1 MWKIIKRTLL
11 GLGILI
17 LLVVILFVWYGIKAK
32 SETKTMNPAE
42 TGQITDSIYAIKD
55 SFVNLYLIKSENSYV
70 VIDAGKSED
79 AVIQGLNKLRIC
91 PDNVVAVLLTHTDGD
106 HVAALKLFSKASVYI
121 SKQEEKMINGEVS
134 RFLFFGNSLKGRGYK
149 TLEDNQEI
157 NILNL
162 KVKGIL
168 VPGHTVGSMCY
179 VVNDSFLFTGDALSL
194 KEGSVDKFNRF
205 FNMDSEMA
213 AKSMEKLTNLP
224 NVKYIFTA
232 HHGYTN
238 DYNTAFTNFK

>member
-1 MWKIIKRTLL
+1 MVKKTLW

-17 LLVVILFVWYGIKAK
+17 LLVVILFVWYGIRAK
-32 SETKTMNPAE
+32 SETKKMNPAE
-42 TGQITDSIYAIKD
+42 TGQLTDSIYAIKD
-55 SFVNLYLIKSENSYV
+55 SFVNLYLIKSGNSYV
-70 VIDAGKSED
+70 AIDAGNSVD

-134 RFLFFGNSLKGRGYK
+134 RFLFFGNSLNGRAYT
-149 TLEDNQEI
+149 TLEDNQEL
-157 NILNL
+157 NILNI

-168 VPGHTVGSMCY
+168 VPGHTEGSMCF
-179 VVNDSFLFTGDALSL
+179 VVNDTFLFTGDALSL
-194 KEGSVDKFNRF
+194 KNGKVDKFNKL

-213 AKSMEKLTNLP
+213 AKSMDKLTNLP

-238 DYNTAFTNFK
+238 DYSTAFNNFK